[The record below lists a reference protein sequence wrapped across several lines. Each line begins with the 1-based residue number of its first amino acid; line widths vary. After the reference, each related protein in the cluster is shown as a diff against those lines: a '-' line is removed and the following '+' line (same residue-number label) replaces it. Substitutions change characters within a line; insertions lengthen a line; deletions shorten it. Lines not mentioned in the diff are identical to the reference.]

1 MIYLDNAATTYIKPR
16 DSYKKLKFCLN
27 KCGGNPG
34 RSSHRLSFAAS
45 EVIYNT
51 REAISEHLGIS
62 EPERV
67 VFTYNATHA
76 LNLAIKAFITKKCH
90 VIISDIEHNSVIRP
104 IEELRRRLGVEYS
117 TFNSDCSPLEAIPPL
132 IRSDTIGI
140 ISTLASNVTGKRVNL
155 CELSS
160 IAKKHNLFLIVD
172 ASQYIGHAQINL
184 ESSPCDVLCAP
195 SHKALFGIQGS
206 GFAVFKSS
214 ERKGTLIEGG
224 SGYDSKNPFM
234 PMELPE
240 GYEAGTPATPA
251 IASLLGGLQFIRRVG
266 VEEIENKIFNL
277 EQKLYERIASISNI
291 DVLGHDSG
299 ILSFAIK
306 NVSSSKIASL
316 LDMRS
321 ICVRGGLHCAP
332 SVHRKLGTDEYG
344 AVRVSL
350 SYFNT
355 EKELDVFYKTMLKI
369 SLDNAV

>member
-1 MIYLDNAATTYIKPR
+1 MIYLDNAATTYIKPS
-16 DSYKKLKFCLN
+16 DSYKKIKFCLR

-34 RSSHRLSFAAS
+34 RSSHRLSYAAS
-45 EVIYNT
+45 ELIYNT
-51 REAISEHLGIS
+51 REAVSEHLGIC

-90 VIISDIEHNSVIRP
+90 IIISDIEHNSVIRP
-104 IEELRRRLGVEYS
+104 IEELRRRLGIEYS
-117 TFNSDCSPLEAIPPL
+117 IFNSDYSPLETIPHM
-132 IRSDTIGI
+132 IRSDTVGI

-155 CELSS
+155 NELSS
-160 IAKKHNLFLIVD
+160 VANKHNLFLIVD
-172 ASQYIGHAQINL
+172 ASQYIGHSKINL
-184 ESSPCDVLCAP
+184 ENSPCDVLCAP
-195 SHKALFGIQGS
+195 SHKSLFGIQGS
-206 GFAVFKSS
+206 GFAVFKNC
-214 ERKGTLIEGG
+214 ERKNTLIEGG
-224 SGYDSKNPFM
+224 SGYDSKNLFM

-251 IASLLGGLQFIRRVG
+251 IASLLGGLQFIKRVG
-266 VEEIENKIFNL
+266 IEEIENKIFNM

-306 NVSSSKIASL
+306 NVSSSEITTL
-316 LDMRS
+316 LDMRG

-350 SYFNT
+350 SYFNN
-355 EKELDVFYKTMLKI
+355 ENELDILYKAMLEISKEITM
-369 SLDNAV
+369 